1 MPELEG
7 TAEMPLAN
15 FVNTVDSLSGFT
27 AEYEVCRMDVSIYPG
42 IASDKTR
49 LIVCASSEYLG

>member
-1 MPELEG
+1 
-7 TAEMPLAN
+7 MPLAN

-27 AEYEVCRMDVSIYPG
+27 AEYEVCRMDVSRYPG

-49 LIVCASSEYLG
+49 LIVCASSEGFG